1 MSMNHSI
8 EMSHAK
14 KSKMI
19 DLFLRMSEN
28 MINISDE
35 NIFMN
40 IALADIGNTL
50 KASRVYIFDYRD
62 PYWYNTFEWVNEGVV
77 SLQQTFQGVAFG
89 FMEQLEGTIETFLA
103 GKPKV
108 IEHINKASQE
118 EKEFFATQGIVSMIT
133 VPLFYMGEFIGFFGI
148 DQCEDVE
155 NWVQDTVTV
164 AETMGHLL
172 NNAKAHFSAQA
183 KLQNEE
189 NLVKQ
194 MLDVLPIPFYVVNPE
209 NYELILYNKAF
220 ADFVSTELSTD
231 VTCYKVLHGY
241 DRPCDIC
248 SIHKN
253 DGQQTVAWQHH
264 NEKFQTDFTVIANKI
279 SWEDIDLAYA
289 VAFMDI
295 TDSLL
300 IQRKQ
305 ILEREAVK
313 MKGRFLA
320 NMSHE
325 LRTPVNG
332 IMGITR
338 LAEKQSTN
346 PQVLYYLEKIQH
358 SSEKLLI
365 VINNILDFLKLEAGK
380 MTAERCPFAVKEVF
394 DKLRKEFLPLAKHK
408 GLNLNFNY
416 EENIPAVLHGD
427 ALRFSQIIH
436 NLLSNAIKFT
446 EQGYVQVDV
455 RCVLQKGCDNCT
467 LQVQVSDTGIGMSE
481 GHVEKLF
488 DVFFRA
494 DDSFTRHQGGA
505 GVGLPLAQGLLKLL
519 NGNISVS
526 SETGKGSVFQ
536 CIIPFVVG
544 CESDLH
550 SQTLCVEQGDVSLAG
565 LKVLLA
571 EDNEINVII
580 AKEMLESFNCCVQ
593 VAEHGEQVL
602 ELLEKN
608 AYDII
613 LMDLEMPCM
622 NGFEATA
629 RIRADL
635 KFAQLP
641 IIGMSA
647 HSVQDMKNHEQLT
660 GMQDYVTKPF
670 DPQHVAAL
678 LYAYTRGDRKDF

>member
-1 MSMNHSI
+1 MKHSI
-8 EMSHAK
+8 DMLYAS
-14 KSKMI
+14 KSKVI

-40 IALADIGNTL
+40 IALADIGTTL

-62 PYWYNTFEWVNEGVV
+62 PYWYNTFEWVSEGVT
-77 SLQQTFQGVAFG
+77 SLQESFQGVAFG

-108 IEHINKASQE
+108 IEDISKASPE
-118 EKEFFATQGIVSMIT
+118 ERDFFATQGIVSMIT

-155 NWVQDTVTV
+155 NWVQETVTV

-172 NNAKAHFSAQA
+172 NNAKAHFRAQA
-183 KLQNEE
+183 VLQNEE
-189 NLVKQ
+189 KLAKQ

-209 NYELILYNKAF
+209 NYELILYNKSF
-220 ADFVSTELSTD
+220 VDFVN
-231 VTCYKVLHGY
+231 VTPCSSVKCYKILHGY
-241 DRPCDIC
+241 DAPCDVCAIN
-248 SIHKN
+248 KN
-253 DGQQTVAWQHH
+253 ANQQTMVWQHH
-264 NEKFQTDFTVIANKI
+264 NRKFNTDFTVIANKV
-279 SWEDIDLAYA
+279 SWEDVDLAYA

-305 ILEREAVK
+305 VLERESVK

-346 PQVLYYLEKIQH
+346 ARVLHYLEKIQF
-358 SSEKLLI
+358 SSEKLLV

-380 MTAERCPFAVKEVF
+380 MTIEQCPFVVQKLF
-394 DKLRKEFLPLAKHK
+394 DDLYDEFLPLAKSKDLALH
-408 GLNLNFNY
+408 FTY
-416 EENIPAVLHGD
+416 EKNVPAVLQGD
-427 ALRFSQIIH
+427 SLRFSQIIH

-446 EQGYVQVDV
+446 EQGCVKV
-455 RCVLQKGCDNCT
+455 RVSAQMQEEHCT
-467 LQVQVSDTGIGMSE
+467 LQIQVHDTGIGMSE
-481 GHVEKLF
+481 SQVERLF

-494 DDSFTRHQGGA
+494 DDSLTRCQGGA
-505 GVGLPLAQGLLKLL
+505 GVGLPLVQGFLKLL
-519 NGNISVS
+519 HGNILVC
-526 SETGKGSVFQ
+526 SECGVGSTFQ
-536 CIIPFVVG
+536 CTIPFLVG
-544 CESDLH
+544 QASDVTN
-550 SQTLCVEQGDVSLAG
+550 QTPCADYEKNSLAD
-565 LKVLLA
+565 LRVLLA
-571 EDNEINVII
+571 EDNEINIII
-580 AKEMLESFNCCVQ
+580 AKEMLESFHCIVQ

-608 AYDII
+608 TYDVI
-613 LMDLEMPCM
+613 LMDLEMPRM
-622 NGFEATA
+622 NGFDATA
-629 RIRADL
+629 RIRADCRF
-635 KFAQLP
+635 KTLP

-647 HSVQDMKNHEQLT
+647 HSVQDMKNHEQLA

-670 DPQHVAAL
+670 VAQHVATL
-678 LYAYTRGDRKDF
+678 LYAYTRGEKKNFFEL